1 MGFRENRRVGA
12 VFPGWPKR
20 GVASIVKE
28 QGEGMKRRIGK
39 TTLYGL
45 GHLRGLASWG
55 EKWPAPVAP

>member
-20 GVASIVKE
+20 ELASIIKE
-28 QGEGMKRRIGK
+28 QGEGVKRRIRK
-39 TTLYGL
+39 RTLYGL

-55 EKWPAPVAP
+55 QRNSQPLAP